1 MTNLSIG
8 IFQEENGPQVFQ
20 LTGPFTIG
28 TMSDFQTLVRERKA
42 AVTLID
48 LRAVPYMDSWA
59 LGSLLGFHVSCQR
72 DGRKYGLVGA
82 APRLKSLF
90 KVAGVD
96 GILVMY
102 DTMAA
107 ARKLAAKA

>member
-1 MTNLSIG
+1 MEALKIEILPG
-8 IFQEENGPQVFQ
+8 ENGAQIFQ

-28 TMSDFQTLVRERKA
+28 TMADFQTLVRERKA
-42 AVTLID
+42 PVTLID
-48 LRAVPYMDSWA
+48 LRGVPYIDSSA

-82 APRLKSLF
+82 VRRLKSLF

-96 GILVMY
+96 GILVTY

-107 ARKLAAKA
+107 ARKLAAGA